1 MSAMDWHPL
10 VAPVVGHIGFAGTR
24 ATLPDG
30 TIARIHTG
38 ARGLDAAG
46 RADVAI
52 HVVALAKMIWQSRGD
67 LDVDGIMEDLAVL
80 AATLMGDADM
90 ARDAFASQGVSGA
103 ASFLGQKRD
112 IGALMAA
119 RTTTTTAAPVKVN
132 RGLKKP

>member
-10 VAPVVGHIGFAGTR
+10 VAPVVGHIGLDGKK
-24 ATLPDG
+24 ATLPAG

-46 RADVAI
+46 RADVAV

-67 LDVDGIMEDLAVL
+67 LDVDGVIEDLAVL
-80 AATLMGDADM
+80 AATLMGDADT

-103 ASFLGQKRD
+103 ATFLGQKRD
-112 IGALMAA
+112 LGALMTE
-119 RTTTTTAAPVKVN
+119 RTMPGAPVKVS
-132 RGLKKP
+132 RGLKRS